1 MVYPHSAKLLP
12 EDVPEKRP
20 GVLRTSPYGPICN
33 AKGRIHSGTYS
44 RRQFNHNP
52 YNGILWILFYFSWFQ
67 LYVRHCVAK
76 IIWKPDTSCFGPIM
90 VWGVLNKI
98 GPLGDILRTLYA
110 DWGITSGH
118 SDVVWTFIKTY
129 DEHVQTFTI
138 LIHAN

>member
-1 MVYPHSAKLLP
+1 MCGISPLGKITSRGCPRKTSWRP
-12 EDVPEKRP
+12 QDVPIW
-20 GVLRTSPYGPICN
+20 SYICN

-44 RRQFNHNP
+44 RRHFNHNP
-52 YNGILWILFYFSWFQ
+52 YNGILWIFSWFQ

-138 LIHAN
+138 LIHAS